1 MKINL
6 IQLLIIISKII
17 KKLKKFLERNV
28 LNFIKDNI
36 KNNQFKCIITI
47 ECDIFQ
53 ENESLTVQKTYDD
66 DTIRDH
72 NNVMKKYKYLL
83 TKYYKS
89 CKIEVNNH
97 IFTMKTSNDFLKF
110 LNLLNEILQKFNVSF
125 SFNDTNLFCNKKI
138 NMTTLYFCIFGKI
151 AVTFW

>member
-1 MKINL
+1 
-6 IQLLIIISKII
+6 
-17 KKLKKFLERNV
+17 
-28 LNFIKDNI
+28 
-36 KNNQFKCIITI
+36 
-47 ECDIFQ
+47 
-53 ENESLTVQKTYDD
+53 
-66 DTIRDH
+66 
-72 NNVMKKYKYLL
+72 MKKYKYLL

-97 IFTMKTSNDFLKF
+97 IFTMKTWNDFLKF
-110 LNLLNEILQKFNVSF
+110 LNLLNEMPQKFNVSF

>member
-1 MKINL
+1 M
-6 IQLLIIISKII
+6 
-17 KKLKKFLERNV
+17 E
-28 LNFIKDNI
+28 
-36 KNNQFKCIITI
+36 NNEFKCIMTI
-47 ECDIFQ
+47 ERNIFQ
-53 ENESLTVQKTYDD
+53 ENESFTVEKNKEIVRTYEDFF
-66 DTIRDH
+66 
-72 NNVMKKYKYLL
+72 NKYKCLHD
-83 TKYYKS
+83 KYCQS